1 MAEGLA
7 RVFKLLA
14 PIITVGGAL
23 ALGGGVG
30 AGVIILLAI
39 VPDDLIV

>member
-7 RVFKLLA
+7 RVLKLLA
-14 PIITVGGAL
+14 PIIAVGGAR
-23 ALGGGVG
+23 AFGSGVG
-30 AGVIILLAI
+30 AGVIILFAI